1 LGWRATHWLQPA
13 KLLRFYPRARS
24 SLADDLDQLH
34 RAAVSLITPR
44 KEKLARQP
52 RLDLYA
58 KEGYPMTQ
66 IPPAV
71 SPVPLLDVGRG
82 NAPLREEFLEALAA
96 VIDSGKFL
104 FGPDVD
110 ALEREVA
117 TYSQVEHAIGCA
129 SGSDAL
135 LLALMAAEIGPGDE
149 VIVPS
154 FTFFASVSCITRLG
168 ATPVFVDIRPDTYN
182 MDAEK
187 ISDAITA
194 RTKAIIPVHL
204 FGQCAEIDR
213 ICQIAADHDLIVIED
228 AAQAIGAAYHSRPA
242 GSWGSIG
249 CFSFYPTKNLGG
261 MGDGGMMTATDAAT
275 ADKLRL
281 LGSHGMRPRYYHRIL
296 GINSRLDTFQAAVLR
311 VKMRHLPE
319 AVEARQAN
327 AKRYE
332 QLFSDAGLLGTGA
345 VELPAHDPNAFH
357 VWNQYTLRVTGGR
370 RDALKASLAEKGIG
384 TEIYYPVP
392 MHKQDCFA
400 NLATPKSS
408 LKETERAC
416 AEVLNLPI
424 YPELR
429 IDEQL
434 RVVDS
439 IKQFYR
445 SQVRVAA

>member
-1 LGWRATHWLQPA
+1 
-13 KLLRFYPRARS
+13 
-24 SLADDLDQLH
+24 
-34 RAAVSLITPR
+34 
-44 KEKLARQP
+44 
-52 RLDLYA
+52 
-58 KEGYPMTQ
+58 MTQ
-66 IPPAV
+66 TTPF
-71 SPVPLLDVGRG
+71 STVPLLDVGRG
-82 NAPLREEFLEALAA
+82 NAPLREEFLEALAG

-104 FGPDVD
+104 FGPDVE

-117 TYSQVEHAIGCA
+117 AYSQIDHAIGCA

-168 ATPVFVDIRPDTYN
+168 ATPVFVDIRPDTFN

-187 ISDAITA
+187 LESAITT
-194 RTKAIIPVHL
+194 RTKVIIPVHL

-213 ICQIAADHDLIVIED
+213 ICQIAAEHDLIVVED
-228 AAQAIGAAYHSRPA
+228 AAQAIGAAYQSRPA

-261 MGDGGMMTATDAAT
+261 MGDGGMLTTGDAAT

-281 LGSHGMRPRYYHRIL
+281 LGSHGMRPRYYHRML

-311 VKMRHLPE
+311 VKMKHLP
-319 AVEARQAN
+319 AGVEARQAN
-327 AKRYE
+327 AQRYQ
-332 QLFSDAGLLGTGA
+332 QLFRDAGLLDDRSIT
-345 VELPAHDPNAFH
+345 LPTQDPHAFH
-357 VWNQYTLRVTGGR
+357 VWNQYSLRVSGGK
-370 RDALKASLAEKGIG
+370 RDSLKASLAERGIG

-400 NLATPKSS
+400 GLTTPAEG
-408 LKETERAC
+408 LPETERAC

-429 IDEQL
+429 IDEQA
-434 RVVDS
+434 RVVES
-439 IKQFYR
+439 IKQFFR
-445 SQVRVAA
+445 RDARIAA